1 MNIITDLL
9 SSRQETDVYD
19 FILIIVN
26 HLTKMTQYISVI
38 KKLTAIK
45 LVNIYIEQIIC
56 CYEELKDIILDWESI
71 IINIY

>member
-9 SSRQETDVYD
+9 LSRQETDVYD

-26 HLTKMTQYISVI
+26 YLTKMTQYILVI

-45 LVNIYIEQIIC
+45 LADIYIKQIIC
-56 CYEELKDIILDWESI
+56 CYEELR
-71 IINIY
+71 NIVSD

>member
-9 SSRQETDVYD
+9 SSRWETNVYD

-26 HLTKMTQYISVI
+26 YLTKITQYIFVI

-45 LVNIYIEQIIC
+45 LADIYIEQIIY
-56 CYEELKDIILDWESI
+56 CYKELKDIVL
-71 IINIY
+71 N